1 MIYTNTND
9 IVNNLEPFS
18 SKKEIDK
25 LKSNIVNMASHMS
38 KNKKDTDEMIKVVN
52 ANINDRLDDIDR
64 NIETI
69 CIVQKY
75 ENISFRLGIYIE
87 ALSTFLSFGFLFFIH
102 LMVES
107 RDVDIVSAGLIIL
120 VNALKT
126 LYLYHLL
133 YKKRYNIGKL
143 LSED

>member
-38 KNKKDTDEMIKVVN
+38 KNKKDTDEMITLVN

-87 ALSTFLSFGFLFFIH
+87 ALSTFLSFGFLFF
-102 LMVES
+102 S
-107 RDVDIVSAGLIIL
+107 C
-120 VNALKT
+120 
-126 LYLYHLL
+126 
-133 YKKRYNIGKL
+133 
-143 LSED
+143 